1 MLLLGCAALRHAR
14 PGRPATTVLVL
25 GLLLLGAAAAE
36 AQTTVT
42 LVQNVGQTPD
52 DSANTS
58 GNKHG
63 QMFHTGANTG
73 GYTFTGMHVSSDDA
87 QGDDFDVEICEA
99 DTTANEFPTSTC
111 TALTAPASF
120 TAGLLFFD
128 HTGLALSAN
137 TNYVVVITQ
146 RGTGSVQLDS
156 TTSGGE
162 DSTGLSDWSIK
173 NKFYW
178 QSGSTWMLKSGANE
192 ALSIILYGYANTVNA
207 TDATLSALSVS
218 GATLSPAFAAAT
230 TTYHTVVANSV
241 SQVTITDTT
250 SETTATVEYLDDS
263 DATLTDA
270 DTMTAG
276 LQMNLSVGTNIVK
289 VKVTA
294 PDTTTTETY
303 TVNVVRVAVPVACS
317 AASMTNQVWTGNL
330 TVGRQQGSTSTFGY
344 TPMERWAL
352 STT

>member
-1 MLLLGCAALRHAR
+1 MNDSQKDLTSYERFDSAIISRAEPSRAEPSRAEPSRAEPSRAEPSRAEPSRAEPSRAEPSRAEPSRAEPSRAEPSRAEPSRAEPSRAEPSVGYCLSSTSPPECSAAPVSARPSDAPSPSGRARHTRSAAPAGARDRDRSRRPAR
-14 PGRPATTVLVL
+14 PGRAATTVLVL
-25 GLLLLGAAAAE
+25 GLMLLGAAAAE
-36 AQTTVT
+36 AQTPVT

-63 QMFHTGANTG
+63 QLFHTGANTG

-146 RGTGSVQLDS
+146 RGTGSVELDS

-162 DSTGLSDWSIK
+162 DSTGLSGWSIK
-173 NKFYW
+173 DKFYW
-178 QSGSTWMLKSGANE
+178 QSGSTLDAEVRGRRGAQHHP
-192 ALSIILYGYANTVNA
+192 LWL
-207 TDATLSALSVS
+207 
-218 GATLSPAFAAAT
+218 
-230 TTYHTVVANSV
+230 
-241 SQVTITDTT
+241 
-250 SETTATVEYLDDS
+250 
-263 DATLTDA
+263 
-270 DTMTAG
+270 
-276 LQMNLSVGTNIVK
+276 
-289 VKVTA
+289 
-294 PDTTTTETY
+294 
-303 TVNVVRVAVPVACS
+303 
-317 AASMTNQVWTGNL
+317 
-330 TVGRQQGSTSTFGY
+330 
-344 TPMERWAL
+344 
-352 STT
+352 